1 VGEGVADPMMPGWFV
16 LAVAGAYGLVFGSFL
31 NVVVHRL
38 PRGMSL
44 AKPGSHCP
52 ACGAPVR
59 WFDNVPVL
67 SYLLLGG
74 RCRACKVRISPR
86 YPLVELACG
95 TLAAAVVARFGL
107 TLAGGEAML
116 LVMLLL
122 PLAFIDLEH
131 HLLPDALTLPGI
143 VLGLAGSLA
152 GGLVSITDAAI
163 GATLGAALPYA
174 VIVVYR
180 WVRGVEGMGLGDV
193 KLLAMVGA
201 FLGWRGVLLTLGLG
215 ATVGAVVGIGL
226 IAMGRGR
233 RDTEL
238 PFGTFLAGATVVVLF
253 VGSPLAILL
262 GWVRP

>member
-1 VGEGVADPMMPGWFV
+1 MPGWFAI
-16 LAVAGAYGLVFGSFL
+16 AVAAAYGLVFGSFL

-44 AKPGSHCP
+44 LRPGSHCP

-67 SYLLLGG
+67 SFVLLRG
-74 RCRACKVRISPR
+74 RCRACRATISPR
-86 YPLVELACG
+86 YPAVEIMSSG
-95 TLAAAVVARFGL
+95 LAAAVVAHFGL
-107 TLAGGEAML
+107 TLPGLEAML

-122 PLAFIDLEH
+122 PLGFIDLEH

-152 GGLVSITDAAI
+152 GGLVPLLDSAV
-163 GATLGAALPYA
+163 GMLVGAAVPYA

-180 WVRGVEGMGLGDV
+180 WLRGVEGMGLGDV
-193 KLLAMVGA
+193 KLLAMIGA
-201 FLGWRGVLLTLGLG
+201 FLGWRGVLLTLGLAATAG
-215 ATVGAVVGIGL
+215 ALLGLALIGL
-226 IAMGRGR
+226 GRGR

-238 PFGTFLAGATVVVLF
+238 PFGTFLAGAAAVVLF
-253 VGSPLAILL
+253 CGNTLLVLL
-262 GWVRP
+262 GWVRR